1 MGTEAI
7 GTGLKV
13 NLGNI
18 SSLKAIFAPNE
29 VPDTISRLPCAVI
42 LPGPT
47 EYLVAYG
54 SDAFDVQMRVLILI
68 TKQQQPQAMAKILD
82 YIDPTGSESVRKV
95 VNDDTTLDSS
105 CDEAWVVS
113 STGAGFTTW
122 NGTPYLSIEFLIQ
135 CLGSGS

>member
-18 SSLKAIFAPNE
+18 SSLNAIFAPNE
-29 VPDTISRLPCAVI
+29 VPDTIPYTPCAVI
-42 LPGPT
+42 LPGAT
-47 EYLVAYG
+47 DYLQALG
-54 SDAFDVQMRVLILI
+54 GDAFNVVMRILILI
-68 TKQQQPQAMAKILD
+68 TKQDQPSAMNKILD

-95 VNDDTTLDSS
+95 VQDDTTLNGS
-105 CDEAWVVS
+105 CDDSWVIG

-122 NGTPYLSIEFLIQ
+122 NGTPYLSVEFEVM
-135 CLGSGS
+135 CLG

>member
-13 NLGNI
+13 NLANI

-29 VPDTISRLPCAVI
+29 VPDTIPRLPCAVI

-47 EYLVAYG
+47 EYGVAFG
-54 SDAFDVQMRVLILI
+54 STAFDVQMRIIILI

-95 VNDDTTLDSS
+95 IFDDTTLNSS
-105 CDEAWVVS
+105 CDDSWVIS
-113 STGAGFTTW
+113 STGAGFTSW
-122 NGTPYLSIEFLIQ
+122 NGTPYLSVEFLIQ
-135 CLGSGS
+135 TLGSTT

>member
-18 SSLKAIFAPNE
+18 SSLNAIYAPNQ
-29 VPDTISRLPCAVI
+29 VPDTIPITPCAVI
-42 LPGPT
+42 LPGAT
-47 EYLVAYG
+47 DYLVALG
-54 SDAFDVQMRVLILI
+54 GDAFNVVMRVLILI
-68 TKQQQPQAMAKILD
+68 TKQDQPSAMNKILD

-95 VNDDTTLDSS
+95 IQDDPTLDSS
-105 CDEAWVVS
+105 CDDSYVVS

-122 NGTPYLSIEFLIQ
+122 NGTPYLSIEFEVM
-135 CLGSGS
+135 CLG

>member
-13 NLGNI
+13 NLANI

-29 VPDTISRLPCAVI
+29 VPDTIPRLPCAVI

-47 EYLVAYG
+47 EYDRTFAG
-54 SDAFDVQMRVLILI
+54 AFDVVMRVIILI
-68 TKQQQPQAMAKILD
+68 TKQQQPKAMAKILD

-95 VNDDTTLDSS
+95 VNDEPTLDSS
-105 CDEAWVVS
+105 CDDSQVVT
-113 STGAGFTTW
+113 STGVGFMVW
-122 NGTPYLSIEFLIQ
+122 NGTPYLSVEFDII
-135 CLGSGS
+135 CYGKET